1 MAQDKE
7 PASITETICFI
18 LLFGLLFLA
27 AGLSYGTHERIET
40 LDQKIQ
46 IRDSIILRM
55 EKHQE
60 RQDSIMFEYVD
71 KWIDRIVKANNSLH
85 HGKNSS
91 TSNSS
96 TP

>member
-7 PASITETICFI
+7 PASITETICFV

-60 RQDSIMFEYVD
+60 RQDSIMFDYLD
-71 KWIDRIVKANNSLH
+71 KWFDKMYRK
-85 HGKNSS
+85 
-91 TSNSS
+91 
-96 TP
+96 

>member
-18 LLFGLLFLA
+18 LLFGLLFFA

-60 RQDSIMFEYVD
+60 RQDSIMFDYLD
-71 KWIDRIVKANNSLH
+71 KWITKIYKQHD
-85 HGKNSS
+85 
-91 TSNSS
+91 
-96 TP
+96 

>member
-60 RQDSIMFEYVD
+60 RQDSIMFDYLD
-71 KWIDRIVKANNSLH
+71 KWIIKIYKQHD
-85 HGKNSS
+85 
-91 TSNSS
+91 
-96 TP
+96 

>member
-7 PASITETICFI
+7 LESIMGTVFFI
-18 LLFGLLFLA
+18 LLFALLFLA
-27 AGLSYGTHERIET
+27 AGLSYGTYERIET

-46 IRDSIILRM
+46 IRDSIILQM

-60 RQDSIMFEYVD
+60 RQDSIMFDYLD

>member
-1 MAQDKE
+1 MPQEKE

-27 AGLSYGTHERIET
+27 AGFSFGTHQRVEA
-40 LDQKIQ
+40 LDEKIQ

-60 RQDSIMFEYVD
+60 RQDSIMFDYLD
-71 KWIDRIVKANNSLH
+71 KWFDKMYRK
-85 HGKNSS
+85 
-91 TSNSS
+91 
-96 TP
+96 

>member
-7 PASITETICFI
+7 PASITETICFV

-27 AGLSYGTHERIET
+27 AGFSLGTHQRVEA
-40 LDQKIQ
+40 LDEKIQ

-60 RQDSIMFEYVD
+60 RQDSIMFDYLD
-71 KWIDRIVKANNSLH
+71 KWFDKMYRK
-85 HGKNSS
+85 
-91 TSNSS
+91 
-96 TP
+96 

>member
-1 MAQDKE
+1 MAKDKE

-55 EKHQE
+55 EKYQE
-60 RQDSIMFEYVD
+60 RQDSIMFDYLD
-71 KWIDRIVKANNSLH
+71 KWFDKMYRK
-85 HGKNSS
+85 
-91 TSNSS
+91 
-96 TP
+96 

>member
-7 PASITETICFI
+7 LESIMGTIFFI
-18 LLFGLLFLA
+18 LLFALLFLA

>member
-7 PASITETICFI
+7 PASITETICFV

-27 AGLSYGTHERIET
+27 AGFSFGTHQRVEA
-40 LDQKIQ
+40 LDEKIQ

-60 RQDSIMFEYVD
+60 RQDSIIFDYLD
-71 KWIDRIVKANNSLH
+71 KWFDKMYRK
-85 HGKNSS
+85 
-91 TSNSS
+91 
-96 TP
+96 

>member
-7 PASITETICFI
+7 PASITETICFV

-27 AGLSYGTHERIET
+27 AGFSFGTHQRVEA
-40 LDQKIQ
+40 LDEKIQ

-60 RQDSIMFEYVD
+60 RQDSIMFDYLD
-71 KWIDRIVKANNSLH
+71 KWFDKMYQ
-85 HGKNSS
+85 K
-91 TSNSS
+91 
-96 TP
+96 

>member
-27 AGLSYGTHERIET
+27 AGFSFGTHQRVEA
-40 LDQKIQ
+40 LDEKIQ

-60 RQDSIMFEYVD
+60 RQDSIMFDYLD
-71 KWIDRIVKANNSLH
+71 KWFDKMYRK
-85 HGKNSS
+85 
-91 TSNSS
+91 
-96 TP
+96 

>member
-27 AGLSYGTHERIET
+27 AGFSFGTHQRVEA

-60 RQDSIMFEYVD
+60 RQDSIMFDYLD
-71 KWIDRIVKANNSLH
+71 KWFDKMYRK
-85 HGKNSS
+85 
-91 TSNSS
+91 
-96 TP
+96 

>member
-7 PASITETICFI
+7 PESIMGTIFFI
-18 LLFGLLFLA
+18 LLFSLLFLA

-46 IRDSIILRM
+46 IRDSIIVRM

-91 TSNSS
+91 TNNSS

>member
-7 PASITETICFI
+7 PASITETICFV

-27 AGLSYGTHERIET
+27 AGFSFGTHQRVEA

-60 RQDSIMFEYVD
+60 RQDSIMFDYPD
-71 KWIDRIVKANNSLH
+71 KWFDKMYRK
-85 HGKNSS
+85 
-91 TSNSS
+91 
-96 TP
+96 

>member
-60 RQDSIMFEYVD
+60 RQDSIMFDYLD
-71 KWIDRIVKANNSLH
+71 KWFDKMYRK
-85 HGKNSS
+85 
-91 TSNSS
+91 
-96 TP
+96 

>member
-7 PASITETICFI
+7 PASITKTICFI

-60 RQDSIMFEYVD
+60 RQDSIMFDYLD
-71 KWIDRIVKANNSLH
+71 KWFDKMYRK
-85 HGKNSS
+85 
-91 TSNSS
+91 
-96 TP
+96 

>member
-27 AGLSYGTHERIET
+27 AGLSYGTHNRIEI

-60 RQDSIMFEYVD
+60 WQDSIMFDYLD
-71 KWIDRIVKANNSLH
+71 KWFDKMYRK
-85 HGKNSS
+85 
-91 TSNSS
+91 
-96 TP
+96 

>member
-7 PASITETICFI
+7 PASITETTCFI
-18 LLFGLLFLA
+18 FLFFLLFLA

-46 IRDSIILRM
+46 IRDSIILQM

-60 RQDSIMFEYVD
+60 RQDSIMFDYLD
-71 KWIDRIVKANNSLH
+71 KWIDRIVKANNRI
-85 HGKNSS
+85 NDR
-91 TSNSS
+91 
-96 TP
+96 

>member
-27 AGLSYGTHERIET
+27 AGFSFGTHQRVEA
-40 LDQKIQ
+40 LDEKIQ

-60 RQDSIMFEYVD
+60 RQDSIMFDYLD
-71 KWIDRIVKANNSLH
+71 KLFDKMYRK
-85 HGKNSS
+85 
-91 TSNSS
+91 
-96 TP
+96 